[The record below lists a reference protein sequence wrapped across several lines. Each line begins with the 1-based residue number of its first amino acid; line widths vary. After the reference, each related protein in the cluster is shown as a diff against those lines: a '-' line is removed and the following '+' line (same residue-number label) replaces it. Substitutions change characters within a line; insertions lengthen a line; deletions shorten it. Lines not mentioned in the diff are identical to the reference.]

1 MRLHFRGAVEAL
13 LLLILAAGLGLP
25 ASAQTTS
32 RGTITGTITDPTGA
46 VVVNASVTII
56 SVGTGVSRNS
66 TSNSAGIYRFEAVD
80 LGNYTVTAQAPGF
93 ATMRKSGIDVQAARV
108 LEVDFTLQ
116 VGEASVTV
124 VVETSAAEVGL
135 QTSEQVRGA
144 HIAVHSISSL
154 PVAGL
159 DTLTLAQTVPG
170 VLISGQG
177 TTQRNINQNGTFV
190 YTANGQRPRGNNFLI
205 DGVEN
210 NDISVTGPAYTITN
224 PDAVEEVH
232 IQTSNFS
239 AEFGR
244 AGGAVFN
251 QVTRSGTNSF
261 HGTASYIYTGSAF
274 KSLNF
279 NQKIAGLTRP
289 PRDIENIP
297 SFSVGGPVYFPKLYD
312 GHKKTFF
319 FAAAQW
325 DRDYGRATFNVR
337 VPTEAGIAVLQPLA
351 ASCPNVALYLQVL
364 GSLRG
369 VSSIQNPSIAVPSAT
384 GTCNGTA
391 RAGQVVPTGLVARVE
406 PRVDLDNIRS
416 ALTMWPRPNR
426 L

>member
-1 MRLHFRGAVEAL
+1 MRFHFRGAVGAL
-13 LLLILAAGLGLP
+13 LLLVLVAGLGLP

-46 VVVNASVTII
+46 VVPNASVTITSI
-56 SVGTGVSRNS
+56 GTGVSRTS

-80 LGNYTVTAQAPGF
+80 LGNHTVAAQAPGF
-93 ATMRKSGIDVQAARV
+93 ATMRKSGIAVHAARV

-116 VGEASVTV
+116 VGQVNDTV
-124 VVETSAAEVGL
+124 VVEASAAEIGL

-144 HIAVHSISSL
+144 HIAVHAISSL

-177 TTQRNINQNGTFV
+177 TAARNINQNGTFV
-190 YTANGQRPRGNNFLI
+190 FTANGQRPRGNNFLI

-251 QVTRSGTNSF
+251 QITRSGTNAF

-279 NQKIAGLTRP
+279 NQKATGLTRP
-289 PRDIENIP
+289 PRDVENI
-297 SFSVGGPVYFPKLYD
+297 
-312 GHKKTFF
+312 
-319 FAAAQW
+319 A
-325 DRDYGRATFNVR
+325 
-337 VPTEAGIAVLQPLA
+337 
-351 ASCPNVALYLQVL
+351 
-364 GSLRG
+364 
-369 VSSIQNPSIAVPSAT
+369 
-384 GTCNGTA
+384 
-391 RAGQVVPTGLVARVE
+391 
-406 PRVDLDNIRS
+406 
-416 ALTMWPRPNR
+416 
-426 L
+426 